1 MSYSFYNKTRKSS
14 SSLKWEDN
22 PMISEQKR
30 KISMRKKEMM
40 RNLNRIKGITP
51 QTLSKDRPKTT
62 SKERRE
68 ISSRKRKML
77 SKLKKMKSRKTD
89 IRML

>member
-51 QTLSKDRPKTT
+51 QTLSKEMT

-68 ISSRKRKML
+68 VSSRKRKML
-77 SKLKKMKSRKTD
+77 SKLKKMKSRK
-89 IRML
+89 ML